1 MSTLQDKRIKEAYH
15 RIIFDTEF
23 SDQPSLA
30 FAEGFTSG
38 YIEAINNVRQIL
50 NKIDADDHSYKDL
63 EDVYDALCEITKE

>member
-15 RIIFDTEF
+15 RIIYDTEF

-38 YIEAINNVRQIL
+38 YIEATNNVRQIL
-50 NKIDADDHSYKDL
+50 SKIDAGDHSYEDLKDI
-63 EDVYDALCEITKE
+63 YDELHEITKE